1 MDWAYASYVLLGCA
15 TLAPW
20 NALITAAD
28 YWEARYTVSQRLGQR
43 VGRTLVCAQRT
54 DPMPHPGL
62 VSVRR
67 ARLPRCWLGETAA
80 TANTA
85 SCALFIE
92 LPSKRTGLQE
102 RRQYVDDSVA
112 AGGGTW
118 CCCYCCLLVLLLLPL
133 LHTRGIFRCGEI
145 LHCRGCPA

>member
-1 MDWAYASYVLLGCA
+1 M
-15 TLAPW
+15 
-20 NALITAAD
+20 
-28 YWEARYTVSQRLGQR
+28 
-43 VGRTLVCAQRT
+43 
-54 DPMPHPGL
+54 
-62 VSVRR
+62 RR